1 MKKPIYFI
9 TFDLK
14 ARGGISY
21 YARAL
26 MNGFKK
32 QNYHIRVI
40 ELAQKN
46 RWNRLLALLIFI
58 VLVPRGATILSSHVN
73 FLRAIVPFK
82 KIKNLSI
89 ATLVYNTE
97 ILQPAIRPT
106 VIKID
111 CFFPLFFSGERRLK
125 TLGINN
131 DKISRIT
138 NILQPSIGQKLAINT
153 SYPLIVISRLDTFD
167 IKNKGLFYL
176 LRALR
181 HDRRINVIIAGSGDA
196 KASLEAYCKKYQLK
210 KQVTFRGY
218 ISDTEKVDLIR
229 SAATFIHLS
238 SGEGIP
244 AIAVM
249 EALEQGCA
257 TIIHNDGQGDL
268 EHLPT
273 DMPIIETNRYDSF
286 ELAKILLLHSTRKI
300 KKSHADFER
309 SYHMTKY
316 YSANNVAKI
325 IASRL
330 EQK

>member
-26 MNGFKK
+26 MDGFEK

-210 KQVTFRGY
+210 KIDRPCF
-218 ISDTEKVDLIR
+218 IR
-229 SAATFIHLS
+229 
-238 SGEGIP
+238 
-244 AIAVM
+244 V
-249 EALEQGCA
+249 
-257 TIIHNDGQGDL
+257 
-268 EHLPT
+268 
-273 DMPIIETNRYDSF
+273 
-286 ELAKILLLHSTRKI
+286 
-300 KKSHADFER
+300 
-309 SYHMTKY
+309 
-316 YSANNVAKI
+316 
-325 IASRL
+325 
-330 EQK
+330 